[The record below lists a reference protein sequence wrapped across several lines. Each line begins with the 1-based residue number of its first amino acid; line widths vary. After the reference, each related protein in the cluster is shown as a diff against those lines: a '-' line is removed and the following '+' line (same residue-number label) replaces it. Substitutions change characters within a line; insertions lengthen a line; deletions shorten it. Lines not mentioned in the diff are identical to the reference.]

1 MNVFAFALLFSLG
14 LLFFAVTLG
23 FALYRDLAPVLRRMR
38 PRPGR
43 EAARM
48 R

>member
-23 FALYRDLAPVLRRMR
+23 FALYRDLAPVMRRMR
-38 PRPGR
+38 HRSGR
-43 EAARM
+43 GSARVS
-48 R
+48 